1 MDNDKQISPANIFL
15 KDDLLKNI
23 HQAPEIYDLNVKF
36 SKTKNNRN
44 IKLWRFTAISIGVLF
59 LFILVSSIIVEV
71 QRNNIKI
78 NINDFEDTNMLDSY
92 SNSNKTLADIDG
104 LRSKIKDMQN
114 EKNDKIKQVN
124 NNFDKQKNII
134 AAKRTGNDI
143 KDKQIKDLQQIT
155 KRDIALINNKHN
167 KSIEAKKK
175 ELSDLEK
182 TLGKVD
188 VKQLQ
193 EAKKIASTMDN
204 QSALLNIEIEKVK
217 VNYEAKI
224 KDMESRNKDEI
235 KNINKYYIDM
245 ISTLNDNKIEELNDL
260 TLKYNPKIDDS
271 RINEIFNSIDMS
283 SDINIASLGKGE
295 INILIKQRNDLFNK
309 LYEVQYTNSIPDL
322 IKAID
327 IIDRKIIETSV
338 K

>member
-23 HQAPEIYDLNVKF
+23 HQAPEIYDLNAEF
-36 SKTKNNRN
+36 SKTKNNKN
-44 IKLWRFTAISIGVLF
+44 VKLWRFTTISIGVLF
-59 LFILVSSIIVEV
+59 LFILISSIIVEV

-78 NINDFEDTNMLDSY
+78 NINDFEDTNLFDSN
-92 SNSNKTLADIDG
+92 SNSNKTMQDIAD
-104 LRSKIKDMQN
+104 LRSKISDIQN
-114 EKNDKIKQVN
+114 EKNDKIKLIN
-124 NNFDKQKNII
+124 NNFEKQKSII
-134 AAKRTGNDI
+134 NAKRAGNDI
-143 KDKQIKDLQQIT
+143 KDKQIKDLDQTI
-155 KRDIALINNKHN
+155 KRDIALINNKYN

-182 TLGKVD
+182 NLGKID

-204 QSALLNIEIEKVK
+204 QSALMNIEIEKVK

-224 KDMESRNKDEI
+224 KDMETRNKEEL
-235 KNINKYYIDM
+235 KNLNKYYTDM
-245 ISTLNDNKIEELNDL
+245 ISTLNDNKTEEINDL
-260 TLKYNPKIDDS
+260 ILKYNPKIDDS
-271 RINEIFNSIDMS
+271 RINEIFNTIDMS
-283 SDINIASLGKGE
+283 SDINIAALGKGE
-295 INILIKQRNDLFNK
+295 INILIKQRNDLVNK
-309 LYEVQYTNSIPDL
+309 LYEVQYTNSIPNL

-327 IIDRKIIETSV
+327 IIDKKIISASV